1 MIFQLRQLKITE
13 SLEKKKF
20 IKIYNILLSSAAWLK
35 GGECVIY
42 ILEYSFAH

>member
-20 IKIYNILLSSAAWLK
+20 IQIYNILLSSAAWLK
-35 GGECVIY
+35 GGECVLFIY
-42 ILEYSFAH
+42 